1 MRVSV
6 SNLSRWASIV
16 LSLAFWAVGFIH
28 LVAWFFIVFIYHA
41 NAVPAVRIEFLP
53 IYGRLGVLGVWIFL
67 VTVLLDFAAAVM
79 LMSGTRHHQAWAT
92 AVGLLN
98 LPIIPLGSAIGLATI
113 MIIVHGSRN

>member
-1 MRVSV
+1 MSV

-79 LMSGTRHHQAWAT
+79 LMVYRKSNPWSLRSKNGGARQIVLPSPSMHQPACKPGS
-92 AVGLLN
+92 VGQ
-98 LPIIPLGSAIGLATI
+98 GG
-113 MIIVHGSRN
+113 